1 MADRK
6 NQKRMLS
13 KFIQVFLTTFALLM
27 IVIAIG
33 TVVYVVVSQRNIS
46 TPVAEPDF
54 FGDTEYSGPTVVDG
68 EIDEGPLA
76 KKKMTTFAVFGVDS
90 ENYRTDVNM
99 LVFFNHE
106 TAAIDIISIPRD
118 TRVKI
123 PDEIYETILQR
134 RNDVDQIV
142 KINEVPA
149 YIIDENRNEV
159 SVAVLEKSLGV
170 DIDYYIKMD
179 LDVFRK
185 IVDIIGGVTFDVP
198 FDMAYNDPEQ
208 DLFISLSK
216 GEQTLNGGQAEQL
229 VRFRSGYDNGDIGRI
244 EMQHAFMKAF
254 VNQLLTKK
262 NRLNMLN
269 IVGEVLMRV
278 ETNFDQAVAY
288 LTFLHKI
295 DPENFVMHML
305 PGEADGS
312 LRSYYVYDYD
322 ATKLMLND
330 IINDPYRSEAEEGEA
345 PAPDTETE
353 TVVDVVP
360 EVIVD
365 VKSLAV
371 SVQNGTRVGGFASGT
386 GELLEGEGY
395 NVVDISDYPEKPVAR
410 TKLRVPHEEVFE
422 AMKAQFK
429 NPEMI
434 LAPAMMDEEFQ
445 VVVVL
450 GQDDGDVWQVD

>member
-33 TVVYVVVSQRNIS
+33 TVVYVVVSQRNIN
-46 TPVAEPDF
+46 TPVAEQDF
-54 FGDTEYSGPTVVDG
+54 FGDTEYTGPSVVDG
-68 EIDEGPLA
+68 EIEAGPLA
-76 KKKMTTFAVFGVDS
+76 DKKMTTFAVFGVDGDL
-90 ENYRTDVNM
+90 YRTDVNM

-106 TAAIDIISIPRD
+106 TAAVDIISIPRD

-123 PDEIYETILQR
+123 PDEIFESIQER
-134 RNDVDQIV
+134 RSDVDQIV

-149 YIIDENRNEV
+149 YIIEDRNEV

-170 DIDYYIKMD
+170 DIDYYVKMD

-198 FDMAYNDPEQ
+198 FDMTYSDPDQ
-208 DLFISLSK
+208 DLFINLSK
-216 GEQTLNGGQAEQL
+216 GEQVLNGGQAEQL
-229 VRFRSGYDNGDIGRI
+229 VRFRSGYNNGDLGRI
-244 EMQHAFMKAF
+244 EMQHAFMAAF
-254 VNQLLTKK
+254 VDQLLTTK
-262 NRLNMLN
+262 NRLNMVN
-269 IVGEVLMRV
+269 ILGEVLMRV
-278 ETNFDQAVAY
+278 ETNFEQAVDY
-288 LTFLHKI
+288 LIFLDDI
-295 DPENFVMHML
+295 DPDKFVMHML
-305 PGEADGS
+305 PGEADS
-312 LRSYYVYDYD
+312 STRSYYIYDYD

-330 IINDPYRSEAEEGEA
+330 IINDPYRNASEEGETLTA
-345 PAPDTETE
+345 EAETE

-371 SVQNGTRVGGFASGT
+371 SVQNGTGVGGFAGGT
-386 GELLEGEGY
+386 RDALLEEGY
-395 NVVDISDYPEKPVAR
+395 NVIDASDYPEKPVAR
-410 TKLRVPHEEVFE
+410 TKLMVPDIEVFE
-422 AMKAQFK
+422 EMKSGFT

-434 LAPAMMDEEFQ
+434 LAPAMMEEEFQ
-445 VVVVL
+445 VIIVL
-450 GQDDGDVWQVD
+450 GQDDGDLWQNR

>member
-1 MADRK
+1 MVDRK

-33 TVVYVVVSQRNIS
+33 TVVYVVVSQRNIN
-46 TPVAEPDF
+46 TPVAEQDF

-68 EIDEGPLA
+68 EIDDGPLA
-76 KKKMTTFAVFGVDS
+76 DKKITTFAVFGVDS
-90 ENYRTDVNM
+90 DHYRTDVNM

-106 TAAIDIISIPRD
+106 TAAVDIISIPRD

-123 PDEIYETILQR
+123 PDEIYETIQER
-134 RNDVDQIV
+134 RSDVDQIV

-149 YIIDENRNEV
+149 YIIEDRNEV

-185 IVDIIGGVTFDVP
+185 IVDVIGGVTFDVP
-198 FDMAYNDPEQ
+198 FDMEYNDPDQ
-208 DLFISLSK
+208 DLYINLSK
-216 GEQTLNGGQAEQL
+216 GQQLLNGGQAEQL
-229 VRFRSGYDNGDIGRI
+229 VRFRSGYNNGDLGRI
-244 EMQHAFMKAF
+244 EMQHAFMAAF
-254 VNQLLTKK
+254 VDQLLTTK
-262 NRLNMLN
+262 NRLNMVN

-278 ETNFDQAVAY
+278 ETNFEQAVDY
-288 LTFLHKI
+288 LIFLDDI
-295 DPENFVMHML
+295 DPDKFVMHML
-305 PGEADGS
+305 PGEADS
-312 LRSYYVYDYD
+312 STRSYYVYDYD

-330 IINDPYRSEAEEGEA
+330 IINDPYRNEAENGDDPTAES
-345 PAPDTETE
+345 ETE

-371 SVQNGTRVGGFASGT
+371 SVQNGTRVGGFAGGT
-386 GELLEGEGY
+386 RDLLLGEGY
-395 NVVDISDYPEKPVAR
+395 NVIDASDYAEKPVAR
-410 TKLRVPHEEVFE
+410 TKLMVPHIEVFE
-422 AMKAQFK
+422 ELKGQFT

-434 LAPAMMDEEFQ
+434 LAPAMMEEEFQ
-445 VVVVL
+445 VIVVL
-450 GQDDGDVWQVD
+450 GQDDGDVWQNR

>member
-6 NQKRMLS
+6 NQKRMIS

-54 FGDTEYSGPTVVDG
+54 FGDTEYAGQTVVDG
-68 EIDEGPLA
+68 EIDNGPFA
-76 KKKMTTFAVFGVDS
+76 DKKMTTFAVFGVDND
-90 ENYRTDVNM
+90 NYRTDVNM

-106 TAAIDIISIPRD
+106 TADIDIISIPRD

-170 DIDYYIKMD
+170 DIDYYVKMD

-198 FDMAYNDPEQ
+198 RDMTYNDPNQ
-208 DLFISLSK
+208 DLYINLSK

-244 EMQHAFMKAF
+244 EVQHAFMEAF

-262 NRLNMLN
+262 NRLNMIN
-269 IVGEVLMRV
+269 ILKEVLMRV
-278 ETNFDQAVAY
+278 ETNFEQAVEY
-288 LTFLHKI
+288 LIFLEDI
-295 DPENFVMHML
+295 DPEKVTMTTL
-305 PGEADGS
+305 PGEPDDS
-312 LRSYYVYDYD
+312 SRSYYIYDYD
-322 ATKLMLND
+322 ATKLMLNG

-345 PAPDTETE
+345 LNPESETE

-360 EVIVD
+360 EEIVN
-365 VKSLAV
+365 VKALAI

-386 GELLEGEGY
+386 GDLLEGEGY
-395 NVVDISDYPEKPVAR
+395 NVVDISDYPEKPIAR
-410 TKLRVPHEEVFE
+410 TKLLVHHEEVYE
-422 AMKAQFK
+422 ALKIQFK

-434 LAPAMMDEEFQ
+434 LAPAMENEEFQ
-445 VVVVL
+445 VIVVL
-450 GQDDGDVWQVD
+450 GQDDGDVWQNR

>member
-6 NQKRMLS
+6 NQKRMLN

-46 TPVAEPDF
+46 TPVAEADF
-54 FGDTEYSGPTVVDG
+54 FGDTEYTGPTVVDG

-76 KKKMTTFAVFGVDS
+76 EKKMTTFAVFGVDS
-90 ENYRTDVNM
+90 DNYRTDVNM

-123 PDEIYETILQR
+123 PDEIYETIQQR

-149 YIIDENRNEV
+149 YIVEDRNEV

-254 VNQLLTKK
+254 VNQLLTTK

-278 ETNFDQAVAY
+278 ETNFDQAVEY
-288 LTFLHKI
+288 LTFLEKI

-305 PGEADGS
+305 PGEVENS
-312 LRSYYVYDYD
+312 TRSYYVYDYD

-345 PAPDTETE
+345 PTPETDTE

-360 EVIVD
+360 EVIID
-365 VKSLAV
+365 VKNLAV
-371 SVQNGTRVGGFASGT
+371 SVQNGTRVGGFAGGT

-410 TKLRVPHEEVFE
+410 TKLMVPHEEVFE
-422 AMKAQFK
+422 AMKAQFT

-450 GQDDGDVWQVD
+450 GQDDGDVWQDD